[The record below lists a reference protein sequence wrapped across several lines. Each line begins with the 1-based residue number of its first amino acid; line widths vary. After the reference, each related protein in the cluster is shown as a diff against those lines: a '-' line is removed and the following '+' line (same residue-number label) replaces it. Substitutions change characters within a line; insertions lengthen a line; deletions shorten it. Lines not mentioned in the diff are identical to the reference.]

1 MSRAATTLSLIA
13 EGIGGTQTIVA
24 QQEVLFFPAVVR
36 GVPPGHYLL
45 RLFHV
50 GPGDGPTAHQ
60 WVDVGAGDLTVTIV
74 SRPPASVTGKVIF
87 KDGTSQPRGT
97 LVLRLQREL
106 GDMWI
111 SQTVKPDGSFHI
123 QRIEPGRFHVEIYG
137 AGYYVES
144 IRAGDAVLPGGVV
157 NIEDGVETR
166 LSIMASNESGRLKGF
181 ATRDDQPVAN
191 MLVVLALRD
200 PASGKPNQGFQAD
213 SDGSFDWP
221 AMPPGDYLL
230 FAVDDPTIAF
240 ADAET
245 IKPYLSQAKSI
256 RIEAGKVYEERVP
269 AQVVAK

>member
-1 MSRAATTLSLIA
+1 
-13 EGIGGTQTIVA
+13 
-24 QQEVLFFPAVVR
+24 
-36 GVPPGHYLL
+36 
-45 RLFHV
+45 
-50 GPGDGPTAHQ
+50 
-60 WVDVGAGDLTVTIV
+60 
-74 SRPPASVTGKVIF
+74 VIF

-111 SQTVKPDGSFHI
+111 SQTVGRDGSFRI
-123 QRIEPGRFHVEIYG
+123 PRIEPGKFHVEIYG

-200 PASGKPNQGFQAD
+200 PASGKPNQGFQTD